1 MQLSASSSL
10 PWERNSQFVL
20 GCSQVF
26 VTAELSGTVNGV
38 LDVEIAGSALEFT
51 TQGG

>member
-10 PWERNSQFVL
+10 PWERIHNLCLMFSGICHGRF
-20 GCSQVF
+20 
-26 VTAELSGTVNGV
+26 SGTVNGV